1 MADFLVIPGRDYRN
15 NVTETVYAVDNSIK
29 LNQEYSIR
37 DKFITTKK
45 KYNVGAATEQI
56 KLIDEELAKIKAKK
70 EARVKEG
77 EGKGLKI
84 AEISKKVENVASSS
98 KEKLACSSKV
108 EEKSFGWSKPKERQG
123 KREEVILIEEKTT
136 FVPIKEEKP
145 FGWTK
150 GESSED
156 EDKIKDRLHKKKA
169 NRKKR
174 KKEIP
179 FGWSSEPQSLMS
191 DKQVKDMLRR
201 YNAPICLFGE
211 DSQDRKERLQ
221 KILTNRNHFKTKMK
235 QVFYQNFLQE
245 GDSEVL
251 AKKTEIMNEVLLMP
265 KRIEGQCEICNVI
278 CFGKLQWESH
288 LLSIRHQKKVA
299 EKSLEDEKEIEG
311 KCEICCV
318 ECNGEEE
325 WQAHLNGE
333 QHKTAL
339 QQASDEG
346 YEIEEEAE
354 DVLDFSVIT
363 APQTSMFP
371 PEDNN
376 WSVVQVDPEDEILSH
391 LEYPDFDPGDFSYPY
406 EAAIAEFVWRTFGE
420 DKPEYSESSEE
431 EDEDDPYNQPDGCRK
446 FNKRTG
452 CYNCGSNEHMT
463 KFCEKP
469 RVPDEKRIGPCF
481 TCSQMGHRE
490 NTCPK
495 KRCYRCREPG
505 HFKRLVMNM
514 SNIDRNTLNI
524 VILTIV
530 CFFIF
535 FAFESENLTED
546 DVAYNYSENAYVYKH
561 GRYYST
567 MTNLKSTEYHTNGNA
582 KKTEN
587 SKITEEAQYIISDTF
602 AETISIFKELLKDE
616 LSSKKL
622 EGYLP
627 TDDNIVKLRALHQK
641 RFLFKEE
648 DYEIL
653 ENAKLMLL
661 RHKLHPLVD
670 DVLQDTS
677 TIMTWIKLMTPKAAC
692 GNNFG
697 VEVQETAFKEV
708 EKVQKLAHDFV
719 RELDNFDHSKRTRLG
734 TDYLKNPQLAYVNEI
749 RDLDRKFFLLMRN
762 NLAKLRDGLMVLKD
776 FLNKNMDKITNPRG
790 EERSAVYTS

>member
-1 MADFLVIPGRDYRN
+1 
-15 NVTETVYAVDNSIK
+15 
-29 LNQEYSIR
+29 
-37 DKFITTKK
+37 
-45 KYNVGAATEQI
+45 
-56 KLIDEELAKIKAKK
+56 
-70 EARVKEG
+70 
-77 EGKGLKI
+77 
-84 AEISKKVENVASSS
+84 
-98 KEKLACSSKV
+98 
-108 EEKSFGWSKPKERQG
+108 
-123 KREEVILIEEKTT
+123 
-136 FVPIKEEKP
+136 
-145 FGWTK
+145 
-150 GESSED
+150 
-156 EDKIKDRLHKKKA
+156 
-169 NRKKR
+169 
-174 KKEIP
+174 
-179 FGWSSEPQSLMS
+179 
-191 DKQVKDMLRR
+191 
-201 YNAPICLFGE
+201 
-211 DSQDRKERLQ
+211 
-221 KILTNRNHFKTKMK
+221 MK

-288 LLSIRHQKKVA
+288 LLSIRHRKKVA

-354 DVLDFSVIT
+354 GVLDFSVLT
-363 APQTSMFP
+363 APQTTMFP

-391 LEYPDFDPGDFSYPY
+391 IEYPDFDPGDFPYPY

-463 KFCEKP
+463 KFCEKQ

-481 TCSQMGHRE
+481 T
-490 NTCPK
+490 
-495 KRCYRCREPG
+495 
-505 HFKRLVMNM
+505 FMNM

-530 CFFIF
+530 SFFIF
-535 FAFESENLTED
+535 FVFESENLIEEA
-546 DVAYNYSENAYVYKH
+546 VVYNYSENAYVYKH
-561 GRYYST
+561 GRYYRT

-587 SKITEEAQYIISDTF
+587 HKITEEAQYIISDTF

-627 TDDNIVKLRALHQK
+627 TENNIVKLRALNQK

-653 ENAKLMLL
+653 ENAKLMSL